1 MVLTDRPSSLITCG
15 SWKEVGPVGTSRS
28 RSKSP
33 EKAVTGQRP
42 TSRSPSPSAENKEN
56 REQPVKNSFPAR
68 RFDQTQGRRPW
79 TPPPGMSFPFRSAGT
94 TNQNQNIPRGR
105 GQGCWTCGKLGC
117 HSLLHRRNDR
127 QNDVSPPRP
136 ARIQPL
142 IQRVPN
148 TPPRGKSG
156 CYVCG
161 RYGCHTIFH
170 DDDGFER
177 MEKIEVFPLSLHLPP
192 QLSVVDRSRETT
204 SGTRVRAPG
213 LRRIRSARSLVRSSS

>member
-1 MVLTDRPSSLITCG
+1 MEKKLDQLERN
-15 SWKEVGPVGTSRS
+15 RS

-42 TSRSPSPSAENKEN
+42 TSRSPSPSVEN
-56 REQPVKNSFPAR
+56 RENRVQPVKSSFPAR

-79 TPPPGMSFPFRSAGT
+79 TPPPVRSFPFRSAGT
-94 TNQNQNIPRGR
+94 TNQSQNIQRGR
-105 GQGCWTCGKLGC
+105 G
-117 HSLLHRRNDR
+117 RNDR
-127 QNDVSPPRP
+127 QTAMSPPRP
-136 ARIQPL
+136 ARIQPP
-142 IQRVPN
+142 IQRVLN

-161 RYGCHTIFH
+161 RYGCHTYSTMMM
-170 DDDGFER
+170 DSKR
-177 MEKIEVFPLSLHLPP
+177 MGRIEVFPLSLHLPP